1 MPRMAVESCQ
11 EAFRDSVSWRF
22 CFALQRGDL
31 ASGSRRKR
39 SPTDPESLTRSV
51 DKDVIAAP
59 RVVSDRSRPRAAEG
73 QVEREWVRDEPL
85 G

>member
-11 EAFRDSVSWRF
+11 EAFRDSLNWRLY
-22 CFALQRGDL
+22 FALQRGDL

-39 SPTDPESLTRSV
+39 SPTDPSRLTRPV

-59 RVVSDRSRPRAAEG
+59 RFVSDRPRFRAANE
-73 QVEREWVRDEPL
+73 EIELVR
-85 G
+85 

>member
-11 EAFRDSVSWRF
+11 EAFRDPFSCRL

-31 ASGSRRKR
+31 ASGSRRKTR
-39 SPTDPESLTRSV
+39 PTDPQRLTRLV

-59 RVVSDRSRPRAAEG
+59 RFVCDRPRFRAAAEVSG
-73 QVEREWVRDEPL
+73 
-85 G
+85 